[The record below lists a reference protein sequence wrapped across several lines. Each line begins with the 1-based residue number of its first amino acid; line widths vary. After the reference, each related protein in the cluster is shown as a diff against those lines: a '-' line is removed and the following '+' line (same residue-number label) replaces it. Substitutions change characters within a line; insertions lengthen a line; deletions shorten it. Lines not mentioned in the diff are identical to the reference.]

1 MKGHYIFAIGLLA
14 IVACQ
19 NDDAFLAEEQSSLE
33 FYTSAEIVSRTSLQ
47 DGKTVVWNEGDAVAV
62 YDYIAPKTKF
72 IAVVEEGTARFKGNI
87 TPKYAEFV
95 AVYPYDLAADNN
107 VNKSILITL
116 PSEQT
121 AVKDGF
127 GPNLNL
133 SIGKGSRNVDGSP
146 SEVRFRNIC
155 QLFKLNIPT
164 YAANRIAK
172 IELTANSAI
181 AGQLTVDYSDYS
193 PVVTTNEQG
202 AKTIALLPP
211 SESTTF
217 PEGAYYMVLAPE
229 TVEGF
234 TLTLTDTNGKTYS
247 QHSNTSIGGN
257 GGVICNLGNVDLI
270 DKPVITP
277 KHVYDNGTLVGT
289 QVTLT
294 APVSDK
300 AWSAVIKN
308 GNGETVRTLAEA
320 TGTLTSDHTDDNWPY
335 LPKGNYTVEYTYTTA
350 NGKLMSATTAF
361 TITEDPQFSVTL
373 NAYSTYSYY
382 LAGDVDKAN
391 SMDKN
396 AVTGIVCQAHGI
408 LPSILANDKYGFAL
422 NNNFNGTI
430 ASTGDNVAN
439 YNDISITK
447 LGETELSASV
457 TFDGVSKTA
466 NKTVYITGLPFNHT
480 PPTSS
485 LWSESG
491 DVNFESNYVRIGNAA
506 SANGGE
512 ITFNGIS
519 IPANTKLQLGYHF
532 YIYEEI
538 GVTYKIQV
546 GGQEILKETLDEA
559 WHNTEKEYNGYK
571 EFITNGSVVTS
582 VKCISDYGLAQ
593 SHSKTYK
600 IALSYSK

>member
-1 MKGHYIFAIGLLA
+1 M
-14 IVACQ
+14 
-19 NDDAFLAEEQSSLE
+19 
-33 FYTSAEIVSRTSLQ
+33 
-47 DGKTVVWNEGDAVAV
+47 
-62 YDYIAPKTKF
+62 
-72 IAVVEEGTARFKGNI
+72 
-87 TPKYAEFV
+87 
-95 AVYPYDLAADNN
+95 
-107 VNKSILITL
+107 ITL

-133 SIGKGSRNVDGSP
+133 SIGKGTRNVDGSP
-146 SEVRFRNIC
+146 SQVRFRNIC
-155 QLFKLNIPT
+155 QLFRLSVPA

-172 IELTANSAI
+172 IELTANSVI
-181 AGQLTVDYSDYS
+181 AGQLTVDHSDYS

-202 AKTIALLPP
+202 VKTIALLPP
-211 SESTTF
+211 SENTTF
-217 PEGAYYMVLAPE
+217 AEGAYYMVLAPE

-308 GNGETVRTLAEA
+308 GNGETVRILAEA

-408 LPSILANDKYGFAL
+408 LPSILANDKYGFAF

>member
-33 FYTSAEIVSRTSLQ
+33 FYTTAEIVSRTSLQ

-72 IAVVEEGTARFKGNI
+72 IAAVEEGTARFKGNI

-300 AWSAVIKN
+300 AWRAVIKN

-335 LPKGNYTVEYTYTTA
+335 LPKGNYTVDYTFTTA
-350 NGKLMSATTAF
+350 NGKQKNATTGF
-361 TITEDPQFSVTL
+361 SITENPNFSLSMTA
-373 NAYSTYSYY
+373 NSTYSYY
-382 LAGDVDKAN
+382 QAGNVDKAN
-391 SMDKN
+391 SMDAY
-396 AVTGIVCQAHGI
+396 AVDGITTTVNGI
-408 LPSILANDKYGFAL
+408 SQVILANSNYAPTRAHT
-422 NNNFNGTI
+422 FNGTE
-430 ASTGDNVAN
+430 AGYESGVTS
-439 YNDISITK
+439 YNGITISQ
-447 LGETELSASV
+447 LGESTLNASF
-457 TFDGVSKTA
+457 TFDGVTKNASQK
-466 NKTVYITGLPFNHT
+466 VYITGLPFNHT

-582 VKCISDYGLAQ
+582 VKCISDYGLSQ